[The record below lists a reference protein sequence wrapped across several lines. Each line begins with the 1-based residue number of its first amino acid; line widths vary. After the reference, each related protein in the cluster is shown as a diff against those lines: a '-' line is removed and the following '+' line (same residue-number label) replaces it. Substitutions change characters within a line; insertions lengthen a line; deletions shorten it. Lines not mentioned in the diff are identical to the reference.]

1 MAKAPQELVDAL
13 NEDLSYELSAII
25 QYIYHH
31 IMATGF
37 DSPEIDERFRST
49 SMDEMKHAEKIA
61 ERIDYYGAVPTTKIG
76 AIHVGGDVKQMIEND
91 LASEHDAIARY
102 KDHIKLAERVDDP
115 GTRHMLEDIL
125 LDEEDHAY
133 QWETILERA

>member
-1 MAKAPQELVDAL
+1 MAKAPKELIDAL
-13 NEDLSYELSAII
+13 NEDLSYELSAIV
-25 QYIYHH
+25 QYMYHH
-31 IMATGF
+31 IMAAGF
-37 DSPEIDERFRST
+37 DSPEIDERFKAT
-49 SMDEMKHAEKIA
+49 SMDEMKHAEKVA

-76 AIHVGGDVKQMIEND
+76 PIQVGGDVKQMIEND